1 MEKSLQSTVRFTKRA
16 WKRDYRVRS
25 GNCSVFLVVNILF
38 SFYSFWS
45 YLGESEACD
54 IYKQTLFNK
63 IFLKSIVRNAG
74 GQKGLKN
81 DRAQKTLLN
90 AIFQLNQSI
99 VCFWGSKWYN
109 FIGLK
114 HDFFYLLKQAYSGLW
129 DFKTLLIIKKA
140 YFWKALRGVLKS
152 QSLKLAYI
160 LSFDVLFLSWIGP
173 IFVG

>member
-1 MEKSLQSTVRFTKRA
+1 MNCAK
-16 WKRDYRVRS
+16 YRRP
-25 GNCSVFLVVNILF
+25 
-38 SFYSFWS
+38 
-45 YLGESEACD
+45 
-54 IYKQTLFNK
+54 
-63 IFLKSIVRNAG
+63 
-74 GQKGLKN
+74 KGLKDLKN
-81 DRAQKTLLN
+81 GLTHLAQKTLLN

-173 IFVG
+173 IFVGYNLQKATELQSYRAN